1 MLGDF
6 KKLLSLKWQC
16 FESDEEVGDENGGYK
31 DVKAALR
38 VACGSGARGNEHG
51 TVLQVLLLPFFNEK
65 AVDAPTHK
73 STPNATH
80 SEVAYVVYA

>member
-1 MLGDF
+1 M
-6 KKLLSLKWQC
+6 
-16 FESDEEVGDENGGYK
+16 
-31 DVKAALR
+31 KAALR

-51 TVLQVLLLPFFNEK
+51 AVLQVLLLPFFNEK

-73 STPNATH
+73 STPDATH